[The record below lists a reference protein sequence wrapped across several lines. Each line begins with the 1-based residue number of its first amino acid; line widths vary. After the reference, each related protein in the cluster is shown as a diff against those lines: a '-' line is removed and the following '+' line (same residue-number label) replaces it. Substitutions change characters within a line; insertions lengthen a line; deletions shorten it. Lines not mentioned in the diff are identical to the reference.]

1 MVPDRVR
8 VRRLVSGFVSGSGM
22 VRDRIRILVRTW
34 NRIYFVFSW
43 SLGLCLVHIWCFY
56 DLYLAS

>member
-1 MVPDRVR
+1 MVADRVR
-8 VRRLVSGFVSGSGM
+8 ARRLVSGFVSGSGC
-22 VRDRIRILVRTW
+22 RDRIRILVRTW

-43 SLGLCLVHIWCFY
+43 SLGLYLVRIWCFF